1 MRLQKFLAMCTDSS
15 RRNCEAAIISG
26 EVAING
32 VIAKIGTCINP
43 ETDVV
48 SWNGQ
53 TVSYNKVFENR
64 RDPLAIVLN
73 KPRGY
78 VCSHF
83 DRYNK
88 RTIFDLIPKEF
99 AKGKLL
105 FCGRLDKDTEGMLII
120 TNDGNF
126 AQMVTHPSNGIRKRY
141 EVIVSRRPTEEILR
155 KTIHGINDGGD
166 FLKFEKIT
174 QIGRGN
180 MKNLVFEV
188 ELAQG
193 KKNEIHRVFEHFGIF
208 VKSLKR
214 TRIGNLT
221 LRGISLGRCKKLTTK
236 DIDLLLGKF

>member
-1 MRLQKFLAMCTDSS
+1 MCTDSS

-64 RDPLAIVLN
+64 KDPLAIVLN

-126 AQMVTHPSNGIRKRY
+126 AQMVTHP
-141 EVIVSRRPTEEILR
+141 
-155 KTIHGINDGGD
+155 
-166 FLKFEKIT
+166 
-174 QIGRGN
+174 
-180 MKNLVFEV
+180 
-188 ELAQG
+188 
-193 KKNEIHRVFEHFGIF
+193 
-208 VKSLKR
+208 
-214 TRIGNLT
+214 
-221 LRGISLGRCKKLTTK
+221 
-236 DIDLLLGKF
+236 

>member
-1 MRLQKFLAMCTDSS
+1 MRLQKFLAMCTDFS

-26 EVAING
+26 EVTVNG
-32 VIAKIGTCINP
+32 VIAKIGTYINP
-43 ETDVV
+43 ESDVV

-53 TVSYNKVFENR
+53 TVSYKVFENR
-64 RDPLAIVLN
+64 KDPLVIVLN

-83 DRYNK
+83 DKYNK

-141 EVIVSRRPTEEILR
+141 EVIVSRRPTDEILR
-155 KTIHGINDGGD
+155 KAIRGINDG
-166 FLKFEKIT
+166 LPKKF
-174 QIGRGN
+174 
-180 MKNLVFEV
+180 F
-188 ELAQG
+188 G
-193 KKNEIHRVFEHFGIF
+193 K
-208 VKSLKR
+208 L
-214 TRIGNLT
+214 
-221 LRGISLGRCKKLTTK
+221 
-236 DIDLLLGKF
+236 